1 MFNYVNEG
9 RHRPFQFSF
18 ITGEWIF
25 FFSSVKFDVD
35 NSIVLRGTHY
45 LWIPL

>member
-25 FFSSVKFDVD
+25 LALL
-35 NSIVLRGTHY
+35 NLMLI
-45 LWIPL
+45 IP

>member
-25 FFSSVKFDVD
+25 FLALL
-35 NSIVLRGTHY
+35 NLMLI
-45 LWIPL
+45 IP